1 MPGPECRAGMAGR
14 RGRGGQTLYGPLP
27 SGRYYFRRKY
37 EKCGGN
43 PMAKKNLKRNDRN
56 ETARS
61 AKPSNDPLGENTDA
75 MAKQAMQQGKTRN
88 GGKRKS

>member
-1 MPGPECRAGMAGR
+1 
-14 RGRGGQTLYGPLP
+14 
-27 SGRYYFRRKY
+27 
-37 EKCGGN
+37 
-43 PMAKKNLKRNDRN
+43 MAKKNLKRNDRN